1 MTQFSIK
8 EENYSLSFGS
18 NYVDSNYGFAL
29 HSHDGVYEILYIEE
43 GTPSF
48 WVEGTSYPLSKGDI
62 VIARQDEMHRI
73 IHMESYMYKRLVIN
87 IKTEFFNIEGC
98 DNYAA
103 FFENRPVGLGN
114 YFPSNEV
121 FEDIIARIK
130 KYVVLREKVLVKLAL
145 CELSWAL
152 NSASANSLIESRGF
166 VQDIVLYINENI
178 TQPLTLEK
186 IAEHFYISKYH
197 LCRIFKEKLGL
208 TVAKYITHKRI
219 MMVKELCA
227 SGKNITEACIS
238 SGFGDYSS
246 FYVAYKKETGK
257 SPNKELKK

>member
-1 MTQFSIK
+1 MTEFSIK
-8 EENYSLSFGS
+8 RENYSLSFGS
-18 NYVDSNYGFAL
+18 DYVDSNYGFSL
-29 HSHDGVYEILYIEE
+29 HSHEGVYEILYIEE

-48 WVEGTSYPLSKGDI
+48 WVEGTSYPLLKGDI

-87 IKTEFFNIEGC
+87 VKTEFFNIEGC
-98 DNYAA
+98 ENYAT
-103 FFENRPVGLGN
+103 FFENRPVGIGN
-114 YFPSNEV
+114 H
-121 FEDIIARIK
+121 FEADDTFEEIVARIK
-130 KYVVLREKVLVKLAL
+130 KYSRLGEEPLVRFAL
-145 CELSWAL
+145 CELVWAL
-152 NSASANSLIESRGF
+152 NKVSEKSLKESRGL

-178 TQPLTLEK
+178 TQNLTLEK
-186 IAEHFYISKYH
+186 IANHFYISKYH

-208 TVAKYITHKRI
+208 TVARYIIHKRI
-219 MMVKELCA
+219 LLVKELCA

-257 SPNKELKK
+257 SPAKDLKK